1 MAKRYQEI
9 WCSAGFGFGV
19 WLLDAILNA
28 SGRGQWGWGTFV
40 EELIASD
47 SPRLLFRILFL
58 VVSLGLGYS
67 IWLSRERAR
76 RIRDLQQAID
86 SLQFQI
92 ANPLVLILGYSST
105 LSLKEGWPAS
115 REAVEMLSEIHL
127 NSQKLNQ
134 IVKQWPETAPSW
146 QTKDEEMKEGI
157 STARRIAV

>member
-9 WCSAGFGFGV
+9 LCGAGLGFGIWV
-19 WLLDAILNA
+19 LDAILNA
-28 SGRGQWGWGTFV
+28 SGRGQWGWGNFV
-40 EELIASD
+40 EELVMND

-67 IWLSRERAR
+67 LWLSRERAR
-76 RIRDLQQAID
+76 RIRDLQQAMD

-92 ANPLVLILGYSST
+92 TNPLLLILGYSST

-115 REAVEMLSEIHL
+115 REAVEMISEIHL

-134 IVKQWPETAPSW
+134 IVRQWPEPAPSEP
-146 QTKDEEMKEGI
+146 TKDAEMKEGI

>member
-1 MAKRYQEI
+1 MARRYQEI
-9 WCSAGFGFGV
+9 WCGAGLGFGI

-28 SGRGQWGWGTFV
+28 SGRGQWDWGTFV
-40 EELIASD
+40 EELVVSN

-58 VVSLGLGYS
+58 IVSLGLGYS

-76 RIRDLQQAID
+76 QIRDLQQAMN

-92 ANPLVLILGYSST
+92 TNPLLLILGYSST

-115 REAVEMLSEIHL
+115 REAVEILSEIHL

-134 IVKQWPETAPSW
+134 IVRQWPEPALSR
-146 QTKDEEMKEGI
+146 QTKDEEMREGL
-157 STARRIAV
+157 STARRITV